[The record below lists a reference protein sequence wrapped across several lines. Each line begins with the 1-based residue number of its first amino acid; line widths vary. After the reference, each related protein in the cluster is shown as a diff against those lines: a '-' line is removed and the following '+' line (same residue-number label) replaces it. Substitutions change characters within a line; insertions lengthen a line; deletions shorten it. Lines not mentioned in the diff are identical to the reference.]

1 MSTTAPE
8 LAPIW
13 VDSVPSWMVG
23 VRPGDRTAEPEIVEG
38 PGGAPEIARFDSCLA
53 AFDGVLFNDE
63 ELRRAFPARGG
74 TDTDAALVLRI
85 YLATGERL
93 AEELNGRFSLVVW
106 DGRTGTAL
114 GVRDRMGLHP
124 LFYARAGENV
134 LFSNSIDTL
143 IDHPAVPETVNR
155 RLLALHVWPA
165 WWIEEKDETYLD
177 AVKRVVAGTVL
188 RFKAGGQESRRY
200 WNPAPLGEEVDWVD
214 DNEAM
219 ERFVAVLS
227 QAVERCLRRGPATIC
242 LSGGLDSISIASY
255 AVEIAEREGW
265 PTPQALSVEFPDP
278 DNLGEAEV
286 QRLVAKRLGMP
297 QLMMPLEEALGGRG
311 LLPQAL
317 EASRTWPVP
326 LLGIF
331 SPAYSTLI
339 EQAKSRG
346 TRVVMTGAGGDNW
359 LAVTLDYAADR
370 IARLDFVAVWRLW
383 YMMQRS
389 YRAPRALLLRSI
401 VWKYGLRNV
410 LVSLEQHAL
419 NRVAPG
425 ILRRQMTAK
434 AMRSMPPWLAPDQSL
449 RGELLELAVARRM
462 ELKPKPGDFYTNEIR
477 RGLDHPIQAVDLEEA
492 FEKGRRMGVEILM
505 PYFDPDLVDLLCHTH
520 PRVLTKGNRSKSLVR
535 EAMASRVAGL
545 GIERQ
550 KKITTGN
557 FWPKKL
563 EEATSCWNDLGGVQ
577 ALGELGVVDADLL
590 DAKVKKMLAE
600 GQKAAVP
607 FVWEI
612 LDHEAW
618 VRARL

>member
-1 MSTTAPE
+1 MSSTAPE

-13 VDSVPSWMVG
+13 ADSIPSWIVG
-23 VRPGDRTAEPEIVEG
+23 VRPGNRTAEPEIVEA
-38 PGGAPEIARFDSCLA
+38 PGGAPEIARIDSCLA
-53 AFDGVLFNDE
+53 AFDGVLFNDD
-63 ELRRAFPARGG
+63 ELRRAFPRRGG
-74 TDTDAALVLRI
+74 EDTDAALVLRV
-85 YLATGERL
+85 YLEGGERF
-93 AEELNGRFSLVVW
+93 AEQLNGRFSLVIW
-106 DGRTGTAL
+106 DGRTGEAL
-114 GVRDRMGLHP
+114 GVRDRMGLVP
-124 LFYARAGENV
+124 LFYAQAGESV

-143 IDHPAVPETVNR
+143 IGHPAVPETVNR

-165 WWIEEKDETYLD
+165 WWIEEKDETYLE

-188 RFKAGGQESRRY
+188 RFRPDGRESRRY
-200 WNPAPLGEEVDWVD
+200 WNPAPLGEEVDWID
-214 DNEAM
+214 DDEAM
-219 ERFVAVLS
+219 ERFVATLS
-227 QAVERCLRRGPATIC
+227 QAVERGLRRGPATIC

-265 PTPQALSVEFPDP
+265 ATPQALSVEFPDP
-278 DNLGEAEV
+278 DNLGEADV

-297 QLMMPLEEALGGRG
+297 QLMLPLEEALGGRA
-311 LLPQAL
+311 LLPLAL
-317 EASRTWPVP
+317 EVSRTWPVP

-331 SPAYSTLI
+331 SPAYSMLI
-339 EQAKSRG
+339 DEAKSRG
-346 TRVVMTGAGGDNW
+346 TQVVMTGAGGDNW

-389 YRAPRALLLRSI
+389 YRVPRVFLLRKI
-401 VWKYGLRNV
+401 LWKYGLRNV
-410 LVSLEQHAL
+410 LASLEQRAL
-419 NRVAPG
+419 SRVAPG
-425 ILRRQMTAK
+425 ILRRQTTAS
-434 AMRSMPPWLAPDQSL
+434 AERSMPPWLAPDPVL
-449 RGELLELAVARRM
+449 REELLELAVAKRM

-477 RGLDHPIQAVDLEEA
+477 RGLDHPIQAVDLEES
-492 FEKGRRMGVEILM
+492 FEKGRRMGVEIWM
-505 PYFDPDLVDLLCHTH
+505 PYFDPDLVDLLCRIH

-563 EEATSCWNDLGGVQ
+563 EEATDVWNGLGGVQ
-577 ALGELGVVDADLL
+577 GLGQLGVVDADLL

-607 FVWEI
+607 FIWEI

>member
-13 VDSVPSWMVG
+13 VDSIPSWTVR
-23 VRPGDRTAEPEIVEG
+23 VRPGDRMAEPEIVEG
-38 PGGAPEIARFDSCLA
+38 PGDAPEIARFDSCLA

-63 ELRRAFPARGG
+63 ELRRAFPAPGG
-74 TDTDAALVLRI
+74 EDTDAALVLRV
-85 YLATGERL
+85 YLAEGERF
-93 AEELNGRFSLVVW
+93 AERLNGRYSLVVW
-106 DGRTGTAL
+106 DGRTGTAF
-114 GVRDRMGLHP
+114 GVRDRIGLHP
-124 LFYARAGENV
+124 LFYAEAGENI

-143 IDHPAVPETVNR
+143 VAHPAVPETVNR

-165 WWIEEKDETYLD
+165 WWIEDKDETYLT

-188 RFKAGGQESRRY
+188 RFHSGGKESRRY
-200 WNPAPLGEEVDWVD
+200 WNPAPPGEKVDWID
-214 DNEAM
+214 DDVAM
-219 ERFVAVLS
+219 ERFVATLS

-265 PTPQALSVEFPDP
+265 PIPQALSVEFPDP
-278 DNLGEAEV
+278 DNMGEAAV
-286 QRLVAKRLGMP
+286 QRLVARRLGMP
-297 QLMMPLEEALGGRG
+297 QIMMPLEEALGGRG

-317 EASRTWPVP
+317 DVSRGWPVP

-339 EQAKSRG
+339 EEAKARG
-346 TRVVMTGAGGDNW
+346 TQVVMTGAGGDNW

-370 IARLDFVAVWRLW
+370 IARLDFAAVWRLW
-383 YMMQRS
+383 FMMQRS
-389 YRAPRALLLRSI
+389 YRVPRALLLRRI
-401 VWKYGLRNV
+401 FWKYGLRNV
-410 LVSLEQHAL
+410 LVSLEQHGL
-419 NRVAPG
+419 SRVAPG
-425 ILRRQMTAK
+425 VLRRQMTDKAAK
-434 AMRSMPPWLAPDQSL
+434 SMPPWLAPDEAL
-449 RGELLELAVARRM
+449 RDELLELAAARRM
-462 ELKPKPGDFYTNEIR
+462 ELKPRIGDFYTNEIR
-477 RGLDHPIQAVDLEEA
+477 RSLDHPILAVDLEES

-505 PYFDPDLVDLLCHTH
+505 PYFDPDLVDLLCRTH
-520 PRVLTKGNRSKSLVR
+520 PRVLTKGGRSKSMVR
-535 EAMASRVAGL
+535 EAMASRVAGF
-545 GIERQ
+545 GIEKQ

-563 EEATSCWNDLGGVQ
+563 EEATSCWNELGGVR

-590 DAKVKKMLAE
+590 GKEVRQMLAE

-618 VRARL
+618 ARARL